1 MSVWSEGVILV
12 RFGVHIS
19 IAGGIHLSVRRAIEL
34 GCDTYQIFTS
44 NPRGWHTKQL
54 SDDVIEAF
62 KSQLS
67 RSGIWPVVGHMPYL
81 PNLASPKESVYS
93 RSVQALKDELMRCS
107 ALGIPYLVTH
117 MGSHLGS
124 GRDSGISRIVG
135 AIEAALPDSNGT
147 KILLETTS
155 GSKNSI
161 GGRFEDLADVLER
174 VGSDLLGICLDTCHV
189 FAAGYD
195 LRDEKSLDATLRAFD
210 STAGLKD
217 LMLIHLNDS
226 VGDLGSGLDRH
237 EHIGMG
243 KIGLNGFA
251 AVINDYRLR
260 ELPMILETPV
270 DKRRDDR
277 GNLEVVRG
285 ISRIVPS

>member
-1 MSVWSEGVILV
+1 MA

-19 IAGGIHLSVRRAIEL
+19 IAGGLHLSVGRAIEL

-44 NPRGWHTKQL
+44 NPRGWRSKQL
-54 SDDVIEAF
+54 SDNVIEAF
-62 KSQLS
+62 KSKLS
-67 RSGIWPVVGHMPYL
+67 GSGIWPVVGHMPYL
-81 PNLASPKESVYS
+81 PNLASPRENVYS

-135 AIEAALPDSNGT
+135 AIEAAHSHSGGT

-155 GSKNSI
+155 GSRNSV
-161 GGRFEDLADVLER
+161 GGRFEDLADVRER
-174 VGSDLLGICLDTCHV
+174 VGSDLLGICLDTCHI

-195 LRDEKSLDATLRAFD
+195 LRDEASLDETLRAFD
-210 STAGLKD
+210 STVGLGN

-243 KIGLNGFA
+243 KIGLDGFA
-251 AVINDYRLR
+251 AVINDRRLR
-260 ELPMILETPV
+260 ELPMIMETPV
-270 DKRRDDR
+270 DDRRDDR

-285 ISRIVPS
+285 LSRRGPS

>member
-1 MSVWSEGVILV
+1 MPEGVNLA

-19 IAGGIHLSVRRAIEL
+19 IAGGLHLSVVRAIEL

-44 NPRGWHTKQL
+44 NPRGWRTKRI
-54 SDDVIEAF
+54 SDDVVESF
-62 KSQLS
+62 KDKLS
-67 RSGIWPVVGHMPYL
+67 SSGIWPVVGHMPYL
-81 PNLASPKESVYS
+81 PNLASPKENVYS
-93 RSVQALKDELMRCS
+93 RSVQALRDELMRCCT
-107 ALGIPYLVTH
+107 LGIPYLVTH

-124 GRDSGISRIVG
+124 GRDSGISRVVG
-135 AIEAALPDSNGT
+135 AIEAALHVSGGT

-155 GSKNSI
+155 GSRNSI
-161 GGRFEDLADVLER
+161 GGRFEDLADVLNR
-174 VGSDLLGICLDTCHV
+174 AGSDLLGICLDTCHV

-195 LRDEKSLDATLRAFD
+195 LRDENSLDETLRAFD
-210 STAGLKD
+210 STVGFEK

-243 KIGLNGFA
+243 KIGLDGFA
-251 AVINDYRLR
+251 AVINDRRLR

-270 DKRRDDR
+270 DERRDDR
-277 GNLEVVRG
+277 GNLEVVRELSQRG
-285 ISRIVPS
+285 PS

>member
-1 MSVWSEGVILV
+1 MA
-12 RFGVHIS
+12 RFGVHVS
-19 IAGGIHLSVRRAIEL
+19 IAGGLDLSVGRAIEL

-44 NPRGWHTKQL
+44 NPRGWRSKHL
-54 SDDVIEAF
+54 SAGVIESF
-62 KSQLS
+62 KAKLS
-67 RSGIWPVVGHMPYL
+67 SSGIWPVVGHMPYL
-81 PNLASPKESVYS
+81 PNLASPRENVYS

-124 GRDSGISRIVG
+124 GRDNGISRTVG
-135 AIEAALPDSNGT
+135 AIEAALPHSDGT

-155 GSKNSI
+155 GSRNSI
-161 GGRFEDLADVLER
+161 GGRFEDLADVRER

-195 LRDEKSLDATLRAFD
+195 LRDETSLDETLREFD
-210 STAGLKD
+210 STVGLGN

-243 KIGLNGFA
+243 KIGLEGFA
-251 AVINDYRLR
+251 AVVNDRRLR
-260 ELPMILETPV
+260 ELPMIMETPV
-270 DKRRDDR
+270 DERRDDR

-285 ISRIVPS
+285 LSRRGPS

>member
-1 MSVWSEGVILV
+1 MA

-19 IAGGIHLSVRRAIEL
+19 IAGGIHLSVGRAIEL

-44 NPRGWHTKQL
+44 NPRGWRSKPL
-54 SDDVIEAF
+54 SDDLVEAF
-62 KSQLS
+62 KSRLS
-67 RSGIWPVVGHMPYL
+67 GSGIWPVVGHMPYL

-93 RSVQALKDELMRCS
+93 RSVEALRDELMRCS

-124 GRDSGISRIVG
+124 GRDSGISRIAS
-135 AIEAALPDSNGT
+135 AIEGVIQHSDT
-147 KILLETTS
+147 TRILLETTS
-155 GSKNSI
+155 GSRNSI
-161 GGRFEDLADVLER
+161 GGRFEDLAEVRER
-174 VGSDLLGICLDTCHV
+174 VGSDLIGVCLDTCHV

-195 LRDEKSLDATLRAFD
+195 LRDEPGLDATLRRFD
-210 STAGLKD
+210 GTVGLRN
-217 LMLIHLNDS
+217 LLLLHLNDS

-243 KIGLNGFA
+243 KIGLEGFA
-251 AVINDYRLR
+251 AVINDHRLR
-260 ELPMILETPV
+260 ELPMIMETPV
-270 DKRRDDR
+270 DERRDDR

-285 ISRIVPS
+285 LSRRGPS

>member
-1 MSVWSEGVILV
+1 MA

-19 IAGGIHLSVRRAIEL
+19 IAGGLHLSVGRAVEL
-34 GCDTYQIFTS
+34 GCETYQIFTS
-44 NPRGWHTKQL
+44 NPRGWRKKRL
-54 SDDVIEAF
+54 SEDIIESF

-67 RSGIWPVVGHMPYL
+67 SSGIWPVVGHMPYL
-81 PNLASPKESVYS
+81 PNLSSPKESVYS
-93 RSVQALKDELMRCS
+93 RSVQALRDELVRCS

-124 GRDSGISRIVG
+124 GRDSGISRIVS
-135 AIEAALPDSNGT
+135 AIEAALSNSDGT

-155 GSKNSI
+155 GSRNSI
-161 GGRFEDLADVLER
+161 GGRFEDIADVLER
-174 VGSDLLGICLDTCHV
+174 AGSDLLGICLDTCHV

-195 LRDEKSLDATLRAFD
+195 LRDEKSLDETLRAFD
-210 STAGLKD
+210 HTAGLKN
-217 LMLIHLNDS
+217 LVLIHLNDS

-251 AVINDYRLR
+251 AVINDRRLR
-260 ELPMILETPV
+260 ELPMIMETPV
-270 DKRRDDR
+270 DDRRDDR

-285 ISRIVPS
+285 LSRRGPS